1 MTYAILYGFVG
12 FPGVAC
18 IVLTFVWSSC
28 CSLSVLAPLP
38 LPTDNFLASI
48 WSRGGW
54 SPLLHTEMC
63 GTRERGLSA
72 VVSRAHPGCRPR
84 YYLDDGLVEV
94 GLTPPRSRPCTV
106 TLSRFA
112 DMFLDHCGPCSPP
125 RTEPTCR
132 FDWVAARSVA
142 EGLMTDYLSP
152 LVDARPHLVVAGH
165 RLLPVIDSYWSLC
178 AGRLTCYSGQ
188 GWVCGDGRP
197 PDPRCEGCPSG
208 A

>member
-1 MTYAILYGFVG
+1 MG

-94 GLTPPRSRPCTV
+94 GLTPPVLDLVRSPC
-106 TLSRFA
+106 LAS
-112 DMFLDHCGPCSPP
+112 
-125 RTEPTCR
+125 PTCS
-132 FDWVAARSVA
+132 WTTVAHALHPGPSVPLRLGRGPLGCRGVDDRLSVSSGRCASTSRCCRSST
-142 EGLMTDYLSP
+142 LT
-152 LVDARPHLVVAGH
+152 GH
-165 RLLPVIDSYWSLC
+165 RLLLVSLRGQAHLLLR
-178 AGRLTCYSGQ
+178 AGLGVRR
-188 GWVCGDGRP
+188 RP
-197 PDPRCEGCPSG
+197 PSGPSV
-208 A
+208 